1 MKVIGEDESG
11 SRKEI
16 FKRLQDRII
25 NFDIDGIKLV
35 AREAIEVGIP
45 AYEAVTKGLSKG
57 MDIISER
64 YTREEAF
71 LSELIMAGETMKAG
85 MEVLEPHLKTS
96 PGKTSGVIVLGT
108 VYGDMHDLGKNIVA
122 TLLKSAGFNVIDLG
136 VDVPAERFVNTVKEK
151 SADILAMSSLVTIT
165 MPYMKDTI
173 KELEKSGLSGKV
185 KVLIGGA
192 PVSDAYADSI
202 GADAY
207 GKDAI
212 SAVKICREWMEDMRH

>member
-1 MKVIGEDESG
+1 MRGIGEDESG
-11 SRKEI
+11 SRNEI
-16 FKRLQDRII
+16 LQRLQDRII
-25 NFDIDGIKLV
+25 DFDIDGIKLV
-35 AREAIEVGIP
+35 AREAIEAGIP
-45 AYEAVTKGLSKG
+45 AYEAVMEGLSKG
-57 MDIISER
+57 MDIISES

-96 PGKTSGVIVLGT
+96 PCKTSGVIVLGT

-122 TLLKSAGFNVIDLG
+122 ILLKSAGFEIIDLG

-151 SADILAMSSLVTIT
+151 SADILAMSSLVTTT

-173 KELEKSGLSGKV
+173 EDLVKTGLRGGV

-192 PVSDAYADSI
+192 PVGDAYADSI

-207 GKDAI
+207 GKDAV
-212 SAVKICREWMEDMRH
+212 SAVKICRKWMEDMRH